1 MCQVQFGAGGPFTWY
16 RNSKLEDLSEE
27 EKQTYK
33 LYTGS
38 LVYVQDIQGQKV
50 ICNRVGDVDR
60 KTISLGRFAAMCV
73 SEEPNQ

>member
-1 MCQVQFGAGGPFTWY
+1 MTTDKTLA
-16 RNSKLEDLSEE
+16 RSEIRPQ
-27 EKQTYK
+27 QTYK